1 VTGGPEARTAMSST
15 RDEGPK
21 SPRAKVPPPQY
32 PMDRPAAEPD
42 SEVNPMNR
50 LTQSASALL
59 ASSALLLTAAC
70 GEDPSAEPDEQPQG
84 EQNQEEQQQS
94 GDADGPPEVDVSDVE
109 GAVLHTSEGEIEL
122 ELYPEDAP
130 VTVSN
135 FVGLAED
142 EFYDGLIFHRVIE
155 DFMVQ
160 GGDPEGTGRGGP
172 GYTFEDE
179 LESDH
184 SFDRPG
190 VLAMANSGPDTN
202 GSQFFLT
209 VTETT
214 HLDGQHT
221 IFGEV
226 ANEESQE
233 VLDTIA
239 TVETDRQD
247 RPVNDVDLESVEVE
261 RAD

>member
-1 VTGGPEARTAMSST
+1 MKRL
-15 RDEGPK
+15 
-21 SPRAKVPPPQY
+21 SP
-32 PMDRPAAEPD
+32 
-42 SEVNPMNR
+42 
-50 LTQSASALL
+50 SASALL

-70 GEDPSAEPDEQPQG
+70 GDDPSSEPDEQPQE
-84 EQNQEEQQQS
+84 EQSQQQS
-94 GDADGPPEVDVSDVE
+94 EDTDGPPDVDVSDVE

-122 ELYPEDAP
+122 ELHPEDAP
-130 VTVSN
+130 VTVAN

-142 EFYDGLIFHRVIE
+142 EFYNGLIFHRVID

-221 IFGEV
+221 IFGHV
-226 ANEESQE
+226 ADDGSQE

-239 TVETDRQD
+239 QVETDAQD
-247 RPVNDVDLESVEVE
+247 HPVSDVTLESIEVE
-261 RAD
+261 HTD

>member
-1 VTGGPEARTAMSST
+1 
-15 RDEGPK
+15 
-21 SPRAKVPPPQY
+21 
-32 PMDRPAAEPD
+32 
-42 SEVNPMNR
+42 MNR
-50 LTQSASALL
+50 LPQSVSALL

-70 GEDPSAEPDEQPQG
+70 GEAPSAETDEQPQE
-84 EQNQEEQQQS
+84 EQSQEQQQQS

-109 GAVLHTSEGEIEL
+109 GAVLHTNEGEIGL
-122 ELYPEDAP
+122 DLYPEDAP
-130 VTVSN
+130 TTVSN

-142 EFYDGLIFHRVIE
+142 GFYDGLVFHRVIE

-184 SFDRPG
+184 GFGEPG
-190 VLAMANSGPDTN
+190 MLAMANSGPDTN

-209 VTETT
+209 VAETS

-221 IFGEV
+221 IFGNV
-226 ANEESQE
+226 ADDGSQE

-239 TVETDRQD
+239 AVETDSQD
-247 RPVNDVDLESVEVE
+247 RPVNDVVLESVEVE
-261 RAD
+261 RAG

>member
-1 VTGGPEARTAMSST
+1 M
-15 RDEGPK
+15 K
-21 SPRAKVPPPQY
+21 
-32 PMDRPAAEPD
+32 
-42 SEVNPMNR
+42 R

-59 ASSALLLTAAC
+59 ASSVLLVTAAC
-70 GEDPSAEPDEQPQG
+70 GEAPSAEPDEQPQG
-84 EQNQEEQQQS
+84 EQTRGEQS
-94 GDADGPPEVDVSDVE
+94 GDTDGPPDVDVSDVE

-122 ELYPEDAP
+122 ELHPEDAP

-142 EFYDGLIFHRVIE
+142 QFYDGLIFHRVID

-221 IFGEV
+221 IFGHV
-226 ANEESQE
+226 ADDGSQE

-239 TVETDRQD
+239 QVETDAQD
-247 RPVNDVDLESVEVE
+247 RPVSDLTLESVEIE
-261 RAD
+261 RTD

>member
-1 VTGGPEARTAMSST
+1 M
-15 RDEGPK
+15 K
-21 SPRAKVPPPQY
+21 
-32 PMDRPAAEPD
+32 
-42 SEVNPMNR
+42 R
-50 LTQSASALL
+50 LTQAASALL
-59 ASSALLLTAAC
+59 ASSALIVTAAC
-70 GEDPSAEPDEQPQG
+70 GEDPSEEPEDQTQEEQPQ
-84 EQNQEEQQQS
+84 EQQS
-94 GDADGPPEVDVSDVE
+94 GNSDGPPEVDVSDVE

-122 ELYPEDAP
+122 ELYPDDAP

-142 EFYDGLIFHRVIE
+142 EFYDGLVFHRVID

-190 VLAMANSGPDTN
+190 MLAMANSGPDTN

-209 VTETT
+209 VAETT

-221 IFGEV
+221 IFGHV
-226 ANEESQE
+226 ADDDSQE

-239 TVETDRQD
+239 QVETDAQD
-247 RPVNDVDLESVEVE
+247 RPVSDVTLESIEVE

>member
-1 VTGGPEARTAMSST
+1 
-15 RDEGPK
+15 
-21 SPRAKVPPPQY
+21 
-32 PMDRPAAEPD
+32 
-42 SEVNPMNR
+42 MNR
-50 LTQSASALL
+50 LIQSAPALL

-70 GEDPSAEPDEQPQG
+70 GQTSSSEPEEQPRG
-84 EQNQEEQQQS
+84 EQSQEQQS
-94 GDADGPPEVDVSDVE
+94 GEAGGPPEVDVSDVE

-122 ELYPEDAP
+122 DLYPEDAP

-142 EFYDGLIFHRVIE
+142 GFYDGLIFHRVIE

-179 LESDH
+179 LGSDH

-209 VTETT
+209 VAETA

-221 IFGEV
+221 IFGQV
-226 ANEESQE
+226 ADDDSQA
-233 VLDTIA
+233 VLDDIA
-239 TVETDRQD
+239 TVETDGQD
-247 RPVNDVDLESVEVE
+247 RPVDDVALESVEVE
-261 RAD
+261 RVG